1 MTVNFENQFFDVIIF
16 LEIKRTNDNMTNRH
30 GTRAVKTKGH
40 GIRIVKTI
48 ETRIIKNKKLK
59 SP

>member
-48 ETRIIKNKKLK
+48 ETRIIKNKK
-59 SP
+59 